1 MTMPVSRRNVLVAG
15 AGLAL
20 AAGSGLALASR
31 HARPRLDL
39 RGQNLSG
46 ANGRR
51 LNILMIV
58 TDQERHGSL
67 LPAGI
72 ELPHHDRLHARATRF
87 SNMNAISGFCSIA
100 RGNIYT
106 GQHYQHNGVYENVPV
121 PFSHDL
127 YPDVA
132 TLGTMMQDVG
142 YETAY
147 FGKWHLTHVPPPDPG
162 EEQMRALFRSYGFD
176 VSRQP
181 GEVEG
186 PHQGHARDADTAAA
200 AAAYIRSRRGA
211 ERPWFAAVNLLNP
224 HDIMFFLA
232 TQRQYDTFVRLP
244 FANIELLPAPAEAI
258 YRRDLGLPLPPNF
271 GAAGDVAKPPAHD
284 LYRIANDAGLGRIP
298 DDDLDAWHR
307 HENYYLN
314 CLRDVD
320 RKIGAVLDAM
330 DAAGA
335 WNDTVVVFTS
345 DHGEMSGAHGLRGKG
360 NVVYRENASVPFA
373 IVHPDIRTG
382 GDTPALASHVDIAPT
397 LLRFAGIEAAVLAE
411 QAPWLK
417 GRDLTVALGPA
428 ASRSLG
434 GAGREG
440 VLYQWDSRIYG
451 SVDAAEK
458 AAEAFTHDAAVRVWK
473 LFTGPVLDG
482 LKNRH
487 GMRGAFDGRWKFARY
502 FRPREHNTPG
512 DLAALRRLNDVE
524 LYDTAADPME
534 RVNVAGRPEAE
545 ADLLRMSH
553 LTNRLMA
560 QEVGTADVAELPGPS
575 FLWTA

>member
-1 MTMPVSRRNVLVAG
+1 MPLNRRNVLAAG

-20 AAGSGLALASR
+20 AAGSGLALAR
-31 HARPRLDL
+31 RLHARPRLDL
-39 RGQNLSG
+39 AGGNLAG
-46 ANGRR
+46 RDGRR

-67 LPAGI
+67 LPAGLQ
-72 ELPHHDRLHARATRF
+72 LPNHDRLYARATRF
-87 SNMNAISGFCSIA
+87 SNMNAISGLCSIA

-106 GQHYQHNGVYENVPV
+106 GQHYQYNGVYENVPV
-121 PFSHDL
+121 PLAHDL

-132 TLGTMMQDVG
+132 TLGTMMQDAG

-147 FGKWHLTHVPPPDPG
+147 FGKWHLTHLPPPDLG
-162 EEQMRALFRSYGFD
+162 RERMRALLRNYGFD
-176 VSRQP
+176 VSDQP

-186 PHQGHARDADTAAA
+186 PHQGHAKDAGTATA
-200 AAAYIRSRRGA
+200 AAAYIKSRKGA
-211 ERPWFAAVNLLNP
+211 ERPWFVSVNLLNP

-232 TQRQYDTFVRLP
+232 TARQYETLVRLP
-244 FANIELLPAPAEAI
+244 FADIQLLPAPTDAI
-258 YRRDLGLPLPPNF
+258 YQRDLGLPLPPNF
-271 GAAGDVAKPPAHD
+271 GAAGDVAKPVAHD
-284 LYRIANDAGLGRIP
+284 LYRVANDAGLGRIP
-298 DDDLDAWHR
+298 DDDVDAWRR

-320 RKIGAVLDAM
+320 RSLGTVLDAM
-330 DAAGA
+330 DAAGC
-335 WNDTVVVFTS
+335 WSNTVVVFVS

-360 NVVYRENASVPFA
+360 NLIYRENVSVPFA
-373 IVHPDIRTG
+373 IIHPDIRTD

-397 LLRFAGIEAAVLAE
+397 LLRFAGVDAAVLAN
-411 QAPWLK
+411 QASWLK
-417 GRDLTVALGPA
+417 GRDLTTALGPA
-428 ASRSLG
+428 ASRTLG
-434 GAGREG
+434 GAGRDG

-451 SVDAAEK
+451 SADAAEK
-458 AAEAFTHDAAVRVWK
+458 TAEAFAHNGAVRAWK
-473 LFTGPVLDG
+473 LFSGPVLDG

-502 FRPREHNTPG
+502 FRPGEHNTPR
-512 DLAALRRLNDVE
+512 DLAELQKLNDVE

-534 RVNVAGRPEAE
+534 RVNIADRPEAE
-545 ADLLRMSH
+545 AELLRMSQ

-560 QEVGTADVAELPGPS
+560 EEVGAADVAELPGPS